1 MPPARRPPPT
11 PPRTQTGRRRTTA
24 VQPRTTA
31 RAAGPRAA
39 RSTGGDRLAWN
50 LHRQGIDPATPGTN
64 QGNGALPARPLA
76 AQAGRF
82 LFWEPSMSGS
92 QRTVDTV
99 CPYCGVGCGMT
110 LHVEREQVV
119 KITGNREHPSNFGR
133 LCTKGSSAHLA
144 LRQSG
149 RLEHAY
155 VRDRRGQDLAPRPMA
170 DTLRDTAGRLRAI
183 IDAHGPDAVS
193 LYVSGQMS
201 IEAQYLANKLAKGF
215 IGTNNIESNSRLCM
229 ASAGSGYKLSLGA
242 DGPPGSYQDIDR
254 ADLFLVIGANMA
266 DCHPIL
272 YLRMMDR
279 VKAGARL
286 IVVDPRRTTTAEKA
300 HLHLAIKPGTDL
312 ALLNGLLHLLHEA
325 GKTDAAF
332 IAAHTDGWEA
342 MPDLLRD
349 YAPERVE
356 ALTGIAAAQL
366 RQAADWIGAAPE
378 WMSCWTMGL
387 NQSTHGTWNTNAL
400 CNLHLATGRICR
412 PGSGPFSLT
421 GQPNAMGGREMGYM
435 GPGLPGQRSVL
446 SAADRAFVEARWGV
460 PAGTLHTRLG
470 QGTIDLFQRMAAGEV
485 KACWIICTNPVA
497 SVANR
502 ANVVAG
508 LRAAELVIAQ
518 DAYLDTETNRYADI
532 LLPGALWAEADGV
545 MINSERTL
553 TLMPRAVPPPGDALP
568 DWRIIAGVAC
578 EMGYGHAFQYASA
591 EEVFEEIAGFSNPA
605 TGYDLRGASHAR
617 LRETPLQW
625 PCARADGPERNPI
638 RYLND
643 GVSQPWREEDDG
655 ARPRLAFATA
665 NGRAQFH
672 ARPHADPAELP
683 DADYPMVLNTGR
695 LQHQWHTLTKTG
707 KVPMLNKLNPAPF
720 VEIHPDDATALGIA
734 AGDNVEIRS
743 RRGRAVLPAVVTD
756 RVRPGNCFAPMHWN
770 DVYGDDLCI
779 NAVTSDAIDPV
790 SQQPELKFCAV
801 ALCRVAAP
809 AGRATSAVAP
819 ATLAMTEMAADNVAG
834 LAAAH
839 AAPALT
845 AAGNLETGPALQ
857 PVAVSASGAA
867 PAEAM
872 AALLGL
878 TSGAEPP
885 ALDARQR
892 HYLSGFLNGL
902 RQAGGAPGIPEL
914 PVHAPFDEATRLWLN
929 GLLHG
934 LYSRAPRPLAPA
946 TTPATDAAEAT
957 VRIIGPRPR
966 VTLLWASQ
974 TGNAESLVERS
985 ATALAAA
992 GFELRTACMADCTL
1006 DALARAQ
1013 HLLLITSTFGD
1024 GDAPDNGQDL
1034 WRALSAADAP
1044 RLASLRYA
1052 VLALGDSNYDAFCG
1066 HGRRLDQRLAQL
1078 GARPLLAR
1086 VDCDTDYEAPADA
1099 WLESAIAGIHAANA
1113 EQHGHPAGGLMPDD
1127 IAAALTADAPSG
1139 RAAPAAPPEPA
1150 APPIGARPAPPS
1162 RTRPAPA
1169 RLIGNQRLNASGDK
1183 DTRALT
1189 LDIAGT
1195 GLDYQAGDALGVWP
1209 VNCPELVEELLA
1221 QAGLSGDAVASVP
1234 GVGDMPLAR
1243 ALSTHYEIAR
1253 PAPATLAL
1261 IAEHTRDPGLR
1272 QLLAEEC
1279 RADLRQWLWGKQLA
1293 DVLHAFPAAL
1303 PAQAWLG
1310 ALKRLQPR
1318 LYSIAS
1324 SPKAHPGQVHLTV
1337 SAVRYDNGR
1346 RQRKGVSSTFLA
1358 DRASDADVPVFVQEA
1373 SHFRPPRQGDT
1384 PMIMVGPGTGVAPFR
1399 AFLQERRARGDGG
1412 RNWLFFGERHAA
1424 SDFYYRDELQ
1434 ALRDD
1439 GLLTRLDLAFSR
1451 DQAAKIYV
1459 QDRMREHGARL
1470 WAWLQ
1475 EGAHFYVCGDA
1486 GQMARD
1492 VDAMLRQVVREH
1504 GGMDADAAAAY
1515 VARMTA
1521 DKRYV
1526 RDVY

>member
-1 MPPARRPPPT
+1 
-11 PPRTQTGRRRTTA
+11 
-24 VQPRTTA
+24 
-31 RAAGPRAA
+31 
-39 RSTGGDRLAWN
+39 
-50 LHRQGIDPATPGTN
+50 
-64 QGNGALPARPLA
+64 
-76 AQAGRF
+76 
-82 LFWEPSMSGS
+82 MSGS

-170 DTLRDTAGRLRAI
+170 NTLRDTAGRLRAI

-312 ALLNGLLHLLHEA
+312 ALLNGLLHLLHGA

-591 EEVFEEIAGFSNPA
+591 AEVFEEIAGFSNPA

-809 AGRATSAVAP
+809 AGRATRAVAP

-845 AAGNLETGPALQ
+845 AVGNLETGPALQ

-1013 HLLLITSTFGD
+1013 YLLLITSTFGD

-1183 DTRALT
+1183 DTRALA

-1272 QLLAEEC
+1272 QLLAEER

-1293 DVLHAFPAAL
+1293 DVLHAFPAVL